1 MITKEQF
8 QEKRNNNE
16 LFFITDEMEGDE
28 VTPIVLYQRLGGK
41 KKFLLESSLV
51 HEDKGRYSFIGSNP
65 YLEVKSNGEEVQ
77 IVSEDGTEKKTGKVL
92 HVLEELMS
100 FTQADSPFPFA
111 GGAVGYVGYDVIRQ
125 YEVIGEENIDELQM
139 PEAHLMFYQTF
150 VVYDHKQQKVTF
162 VYVYRPEEK
171 TSYEEVQN
179 ILRRMK
185 EQAMRQTAPAV
196 PAARL
201 KADFTSNVTQDE
213 FYGMVEKAKEH
224 IRAGDIFQVVLSQRL
239 RTKFE
244 GDPFGLYR
252 RLRITNPSPYMFYVD
267 FEDYTVLGSSPE
279 SLLSVRG
286 KKVTTNPI
294 AGTRPRGAGKE
305 EDERIAKELCE
316 NEKEKAEHLM
326 LVDLGRNDLGL
337 VSEIGTVELEKFM
350 VIERYSHVMHLVSEV
365 SGKLREGITCFD
377 ALQYCL
383 PAGTVSGAPKIRAMT
398 IIDELENS
406 KRGVY
411 SGTVGYISFTGDM
424 DMALA
429 IRTMV
434 VKDSQ
439 AYIQAG
445 AGIVYDSKPSDE
457 YTETINKAKALLEVL
472 K

>member
-8 QEKRNNNE
+8 QQKRNENK
-16 LFFITDEMEGDE
+16 LFFVIDEMEGDE
-28 VTPIVLYQRLGGK
+28 VTPVVLYQRLGGT
-41 KKFLLESSLV
+41 KKFLLESSLI

-65 YLEVKSNGEEVQ
+65 YLEVKSKGEEVAILSKHESVKQ
-77 IVSEDGTEKKTGKVL
+77 TGKVL
-92 HVLEELMS
+92 DIVERLLS
-100 FTQADSPFPFA
+100 FTPADSPFPFA
-111 GGAVGYVGYDVIRQ
+111 GGAVGYVGYDIIRQ
-125 YEVIGEENIDELQM
+125 YEVLGEENMDELNM
-139 PEAHLMFYQTF
+139 PEAHLMFYKTF
-150 VVYDHKQQKVTF
+150 LVYDHKQQKVSF
-162 VYVYRPEEK
+162 VYVYQPGEE
-171 TSYEEVQN
+171 TPYEEVQ
-179 ILRRMK
+179 IQLQRMK
-185 EQAMRQTAPAV
+185 EQVLSQTAPTIPV
-196 PAARL
+196 IEL
-201 KADFTSNVTQDE
+201 KEAFTSNVTQEE
-213 FYGMVEKAKEH
+213 FYGMVEKAKEY

-252 RLRITNPSPYMFYVD
+252 RLRVTNPSPYMFYVD

-286 KKVTTNPI
+286 NKVTTNPI
-294 AGTRPRGAGKE
+294 AGTRPRGATKE
-305 EDERIAKELCE
+305 EDEMIAKELYG

-350 VIERYSHVMHLVSEV
+350 AIERYSHVMHLVSEV
-365 SGKLREGITCFD
+365 SGKLKDGVTCLN

-398 IIDELENS
+398 IIDELENR
-406 KRGVY
+406 KRSVY

-434 VKDSQ
+434 VKDNE

-445 AGIVYDSKPSDE
+445 AGIVYDSSPEGE
-457 YTETINKAKALLEVL
+457 YTETINKAKALLEVMR
-472 K
+472 